1 MTRITCS
8 ARTTYD
14 SVSAARLVLRKDGCH
29 FTSVAWGAGKTHGI
43 RTRTPTAGAQPGPA
57 AAARSGRVHLVP
69 ERRRRGALRLLPGP
83 AAGRRFVPAPGRGLP
98 RTLPW
103 RPRRPGRLRAALRPA
118 LRRLRPPRRRH
129 RTSRRDHLLA
139 AAVRR
144 RCGPGRAVRRAF
156 RPRGRAPSGCAV
168 REPPRL
174 ALSGSRASPTPALIR
189 TPALPRMP
197 APRRTPQRT
206 AVVLLLLRPRP
217 FPPPSPGTTTRC
229 GPGCCVI
236 R

>member
-14 SVSAARLVLRKDGCH
+14 SVSAARLVLRKGGCH

-43 RTRTPTAGAQPGPA
+43 WTRTPTAGAQPGPA
-57 AAARSGRVHLVP
+57 AAARPGRVHLVP

-83 AAGRRFVPAPGRGLP
+83 AAGRGFVPAPGRGLP

-103 RPRRPGRLRAALRPA
+103 RPRRPGRLRAPLRPA
-118 LRRLRPPRRRH
+118 LRRLRPPGRRH
-129 RTSRRDHLLA
+129 RTPGRDHLLA

-144 RCGPGRAVRRAF
+144 RCRPGSAARRAF

-168 REPPRL
+168 REPPGWAVRHRPVRRRRFRRHV
-174 ALSGSRASPTPALIR
+174 ADA
-189 TPALPRMP
+189 

-206 AVVLLLLRPRP
+206 AVVLLLRPRP
-217 FPPPSPGTTTRC
+217 FPLPSPGTTTRC
-229 GPGCCVI
+229 GPGCCAI